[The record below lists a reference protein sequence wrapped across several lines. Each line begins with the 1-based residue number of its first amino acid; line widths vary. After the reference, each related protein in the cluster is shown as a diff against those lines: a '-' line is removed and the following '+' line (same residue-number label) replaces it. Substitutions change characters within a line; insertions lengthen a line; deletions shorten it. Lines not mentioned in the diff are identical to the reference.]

1 LHAALEQLQPDIV
14 LVEGPPDA
22 QEVLP
27 LLTHEQMQPPV
38 ALIIYAPEEPK
49 RAVYYPF
56 THFSPE
62 WQALRYGLEHQIP
75 ARFMDLPQAIQLA
88 KTPIQPEATAPL
100 ETDAPD
106 EQQTTTSA
114 RKKLKEAQMVAPNAQ
129 EEESAEDVRRTDPLA
144 LLAEAAGYSDHE
156 LWWEEQIEQRRDM
169 TNLFEGILEAMTAL
183 RADTT
188 PKDEEEAQREAYM
201 RQTIRAAQKEGFE
214 RIAVVCGAWH
224 APVLVSPGPAKADA
238 ALLNGLKKLKVS
250 ATWIPWTNSRL
261 SYRSGYGAGV
271 TSPGWYE
278 HLWTAPDRL
287 SIRWVTRAAH
297 LLREQ
302 KIDVSSA
309 SVIEAVRLAEALSA
323 LRDRPMPGLAEMH
336 EAIRT
341 VLCNGDA
348 APMTLIHEKLEVG
361 EKLGEV
367 PSDAPAVPLQR
378 DLEAKQRRLR
388 LKPSTEIMTLDLD
401 LRKETDRARSQLLHQ
416 LRLLNIP
423 WGELQRVSGKS
434 GTFHEI
440 WRLQWQVEFAVAIIE
455 ANIWGNAVEAAAT
468 AFACHKAENT
478 EELPALSELLDQV
491 ILSVLPEAIDR
502 LLSII
507 QKRAAVSADVQHL
520 MGALPPLARVAR
532 YGDVRQTKADQILPV
547 IDGLFE
553 RIVIGLPGA
562 CSSLDDDAAQKMV
575 SSIDKVQECV
585 GLLNRDE
592 QRGEW
597 QETLRQLMEKEGI
610 HGLLRGR
617 CCRLLLEQ
625 RVLDEEE
632 LQRLTRL
639 ALSTAVPAPQAA
651 AWVEGV
657 LRGSGMLVLHQDGLW
672 RALDHWMSDLTAET
686 FEALL
691 PILRRAFS
699 SFQAPERRAMGEKVK
714 RLSTSSTHA
723 MDQPGS
729 THEQEALHQ
738 ERAMSVLPVLAQIMG
753 VNLHGN

>member
-1 LHAALEQLQPDIV
+1 
-14 LVEGPPDA
+14 
-22 QEVLP
+22 
-27 LLTHEQMQPPV
+27 
-38 ALIIYAPEEPK
+38 
-49 RAVYYPF
+49 
-56 THFSPE
+56 
-62 WQALRYGLEHQIP
+62 
-75 ARFMDLPQAIQLA
+75 
-88 KTPIQPEATAPL
+88 
-100 ETDAPD
+100 
-106 EQQTTTSA
+106 
-114 RKKLKEAQMVAPNAQ
+114 
-129 EEESAEDVRRTDPLA
+129 
-144 LLAEAAGYSDHE
+144 
-156 LWWEEQIEQRRDM
+156 
-169 TNLFEGILEAMTAL
+169 
-183 RADTT
+183 
-188 PKDEEEAQREAYM
+188 
-201 RQTIRAAQKEGFE
+201 
-214 RIAVVCGAWH
+214 
-224 APVLVSPGPAKADA
+224 
-238 ALLNGLKKLKVS
+238 
-250 ATWIPWTNSRL
+250 
-261 SYRSGYGAGV
+261 
-271 TSPGWYE
+271 
-278 HLWTAPDRL
+278 
-287 SIRWVTRAAH
+287 
-297 LLREQ
+297 
-302 KIDVSSA
+302 
-309 SVIEAVRLAEALSA
+309 
-323 LRDRPMPGLAEMH
+323 
-336 EAIRT
+336 
-341 VLCNGDA
+341 
-348 APMTLIHEKLEVG
+348 
-361 EKLGEV
+361 
-367 PSDAPAVPLQR
+367 
-378 DLEAKQRRLR
+378 
-388 LKPSTEIMTLDLD
+388 
-401 LRKETDRARSQLLHQ
+401 LHQ

-455 ANIWGNAVEAAAT
+455 ANIWGNAVETAAT

-592 QRGEW
+592 QREEW

-723 MDQPGS
+723 MDQHGS
-729 THEQEALHQ
+729 AQGQEALHQ